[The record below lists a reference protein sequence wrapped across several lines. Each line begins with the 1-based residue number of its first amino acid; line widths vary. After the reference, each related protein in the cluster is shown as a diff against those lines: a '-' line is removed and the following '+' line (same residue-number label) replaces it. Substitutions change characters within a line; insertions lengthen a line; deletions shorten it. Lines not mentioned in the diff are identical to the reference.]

1 MTIFKPLKGLDEE
14 LEQNLR
20 SFFQLDYPCFQLLF
34 CVADANDPA
43 IEVVQKL
50 QREFPDHDAQLIVG
64 CPAFGLNPKVESLAA
79 MDRHRKHDVILI
91 SDSNVRVR
99 PSYLRE
105 TACYLAEPGVGLVTN
120 LFAGVGEVHASAVLE
135 NLQLNGFIAGG
146 RGGGR
151 RFAARRAWSASRC

>member
-1 MTIFKPLKGLDEE
+1 M
-14 LEQNLR
+14 
-20 SFFQLDYPCFQLLF
+20 FQLLF

-50 QREFPDHDAQLIVG
+50 QREFPDHDSQLIVG

-79 MDRHRKHDVILI
+79 MERHRKHDVILI
-91 SDSNVRVR
+91 SDSNVRAR

-105 TACYLAEPGVGLVTN
+105 TACYLAEPGVGLVSN

-146 RGGGR
+146 VAAAAVCRRHVRGGQVDVDARSRPSR
-151 RFAARRAWSASRC
+151 RSAGSPPFATSWPRIR

>member
-1 MTIFKPLKGLDEE
+1 
-14 LEQNLR
+14 
-20 SFFQLDYPCFQLLF
+20 
-34 CVADANDPA
+34 
-43 IEVVQKL
+43 
-50 QREFPDHDAQLIVG
+50 
-64 CPAFGLNPKVESLAA
+64 

-120 LFAGVGEVHASAVLE
+120 LFAGVGEAHAGAVME

-146 RGGGR
+146 MAGVGLRRDLRGGQVDDDARCGSR
-151 RFAARRAWSASRC
+151 RSAGSPPFATCWPKTR